1 MWVYVYISGLFL
13 KSVVSVFACLFVYV
27 LCGTLFC
34 KCVCVCECERESA
47 CVCMCK
53 VSGCHSDASAT
64 GFFMCAPECVYCF
77 VLCEYVCV
85 CVNLMCVCICVY
97 VYVCVYVCRGSL

>member
-47 CVCMCK
+47 CV
-53 VSGCHSDASAT
+53 
-64 GFFMCAPECVYCF
+64 
-77 VLCEYVCV
+77 YVCV
-85 CVNLMCVCICVY
+85 CVCVCERESVK
-97 VYVCVYVCRGSL
+97 VSVCVCVCVCVKSHSGLSSYH